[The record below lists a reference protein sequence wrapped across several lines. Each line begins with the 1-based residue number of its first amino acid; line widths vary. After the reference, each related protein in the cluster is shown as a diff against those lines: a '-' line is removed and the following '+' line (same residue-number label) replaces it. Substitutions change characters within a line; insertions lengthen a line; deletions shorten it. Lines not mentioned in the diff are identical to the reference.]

1 VLSVS
6 LLAMLFVS
14 VLALAADAGAWEANY
29 DESKIPPYTL
39 PDPLVMNDGTPVK
52 TAADWPAR
60 RAEILALFE
69 SQMFGKMPGKPER
82 QTVEL
87 LNEDSAALDGQAYR
101 REVRITVTQGGKS
114 LAFDLLIY
122 LPPDA
127 PRPVPVFLMLNF
139 FGNHSISTDPGI
151 HLNENWFR
159 NSKDKGTE
167 GNRATEASRGAS
179 ASRWPVEHILSRGYG
194 VATIYYG
201 DLDPDFDDGFQN
213 GLHSLFY
220 RPGQTR
226 PEPDEWGSIG
236 AWAWGLSRAMDY
248 FETTDDID
256 AKQVAVA
263 GHSRLGKTSLWA
275 GATDERFAIVISN
288 DSGCGGAALSRR
300 AIGETVWRI
309 NNSFPHWFCDNF
321 TAYND
326 KEGELPFD
334 QHELI
339 ALMAP
344 RPVYVASAQDD
355 KWADPKGEFLS
366 CAHADPVYKLLDLDG
381 LPGRQMPGVNE
392 PVAGTIG
399 YHMRDGGHDVKL
411 YDWERYMDFA
421 DRHFGR

>member
-1 VLSVS
+1 MLSLSLTAILLVS
-6 LLAMLFVS
+6 L
-14 VLALAADAGAWEANY
+14 LALAADAGAWEANY
-29 DESKIPPYTL
+29 DESKITPYVL
-39 PDPLVMNDGTPVK
+39 PDPLVMNDGTPV
-52 TAADWPAR
+52 TDAAAWRAR
-60 RAEILALFE
+60 RAELLALFE
-69 SQMFGKMPGKPER
+69 SQMFGKMPGRPER
-82 QTVEL
+82 QTVAG
-87 LNEDSAALDGQAYR
+87 LNEDPQALGGAAYR
-101 REVRITVTQGGKS
+101 REVRITVGQGDKS

-151 HLNENWFR
+151 HLNEGWFR
-159 NSKDKGTE
+159 NSKDKHTE

-179 ASRWPVEHILSRGYG
+179 ASRWPVERILARGYG

-213 GLHSLFY
+213 GLHPLFY
-220 RPGQTR
+220 KPGQTQ
-226 PEPDEWGSIG
+226 PAADEWGSIG
-236 AWAWGLSRAMDY
+236 AWAWGLSRALDY
-248 FETTDDID
+248 FETTTDID
-256 AKQVAVA
+256 AQRVAVA

-309 NNSFPHWFCDNF
+309 NTSFPHWFCDNYL
-321 TAYND
+321 AYND
-326 KEGELPFD
+326 KEGEQPFD

-344 RPVYVASAQDD
+344 RPVYVASAEDD

-366 CAHADPVYKLLDLDG
+366 CVHADPVYKLLG
-381 LPGRQMPGVNE
+381 LPGLPTLEMPAVDQ
-392 PVAGTIG
+392 PVMGTIG
-399 YHMRDGGHDVKL
+399 YHIRTGGHDVKEF
-411 YDWERYMDFA
+411 DWDRYMDFA
-421 DRHFGR
+421 DLHYGR